1 MKMKDAREV
10 MGQFD
15 GNVELTKEQYEFI
28 ITLPK
33 FDLEML
39 LSDIHE
45 HGWPV
50 AENTLVSMHM
60 AAVSNPKEFY
70 Q

>member
-1 MKMKDAREV
+1 MKNIREV
-10 MGQFD
+10 MAQLD

-39 LSDIHE
+39 ISDIHE

-50 AENTLVSMHM
+50 AEMTLDSMHM
-60 AAVSNPKEFY
+60 AAVSNSKEFY